1 MTVLVIDN
9 DMLLMYSVP
18 MYIETVPNRGSK
30 PAILLRESWREG
42 KKTRKRTIANLSKWP
57 PEKIEMLRAVL
68 KGGIVITDLESSFR
82 TIRTMPHGHVAAV
95 LGTIR
100 KLGLDRLISSR
111 SSRQRKLV
119 VAMIAARVLFPGS
132 KLALSRGL
140 GSQACNSSL
149 GHVLAIEDTDEDELY
164 DAMDWLLGR
173 QSAIEKKLVERHL
186 ESGSLVLY
194 DVSSAHFEG
203 RQCPLARIGHP
214 HGGPKNRLQVNFGIL
229 ADDQGRPVAVE
240 VFDGNTGDPTTF
252 TAQVKKVKQRF
263 DLDTIIY
270 VGDRGM
276 ITSARIREDLQDQE
290 GIDWI
295 TALRFV
301 QIRSLVKQGA
311 FQPSL
316 FDEMDLGEISSPDF
330 PGERLVVCRNPA
342 LAADRSRK
350 REELLVATEDKLD
363 LIVAATQR
371 RSRPLKGEQKIA
383 LRAGK
388 VLGKSKVGKHF
399 NVTITDD
406 AFTYERDQE
415 RINQEKALDGFYV
428 VRTSVAADRMTA
440 EQIVGSYKGLSRVEQ
455 AFRMMKSIDLKVR
468 PIFHRLE
475 KRVRAHFF
483 LCMLAYYVDWHLR
496 TDLAPLLFEDDD
508 HEGAHALRDSIVRK
522 ARVSPSAEEK
532 TATKR
537 THDGFQVQSLKTLIG
552 HLACIALN
560 EHQSMIKGVDDTFFK
575 VTDLDPLS
583 TRAFELLEV
592 NPPMCP

>member
-1 MTVLVIDN
+1 
-9 DMLLMYSVP
+9 
-18 MYIETVPNRGSK
+18 MYIETVPNRGSR

-57 PEKIEMLRAVL
+57 PEKIEMLRAAL
-68 KGGIVITDLESSFR
+68 KGGTAVTDLESSFR
-82 TIRTMPHGHVAAV
+82 TVRTMPHGHVAVV
-95 LGTIR
+95 LGVIR
-100 KLGLDRLISSR
+100 ELGLDRMVSSR
-111 SSRQRKLV
+111 SSRQRDLV

-140 GSQACNSSL
+140 GVQAHNSSL
-149 GHVLAIEDTDEDELY
+149 GHVLSIEDTDEDELY
-164 DAMDWLLGR
+164 EAMDWLLER

-203 RQCPLARIGHP
+203 RQCPLAKIGHP
-214 HGGPKNRLQVNFGIL
+214 HGGPKNKLQVNFGVL

-240 VFDGNTGDPTTF
+240 VFEGNTGDPTTF
-252 TAQVKKVKQRF
+252 TAQVKKVQQRF

-316 FDEMDLGEISSPDF
+316 FDEMDLAEIRSPDF
-330 PGERLVVCRNPA
+330 PGEGLIVCRNPL

-350 REELLVATEDKLD
+350 REELLVATQQKLD

-371 RSRPLKGEQKIA
+371 RSSSLQGETKIA
-383 LRAGK
+383 LRVGK
-388 VLGKSKVGKHF
+388 VLGGSKVGKHF
-399 NVTITDD
+399 NVMISDD
-406 AFTYERDQE
+406 VFAYERNQE
-415 RINQEKALDGFYV
+415 RIDQEKALDGFYV
-428 VRTSVAADRMTA
+428 VRTSVTTDRMTP

-475 KRVRAHFF
+475 DRVRAHFF

-496 TDLAPLLFEDDD
+496 TALAPLLFEDGDP
-508 HEGAHALRDSIVRK
+508 EGAQAARKSIVQK
-522 ARVSPSAEEK
+522 ARVSPSAK
-532 TATKR
+532 DKAATKR
-537 THDGFQVQSLKTLIG
+537 TDDGFQVQSLKTLFD

-560 EHQSMIKGVDDTFFK
+560 EHQSKIKGVDGTFFK

-583 TRAFELLEV
+583 SRAFELLKV
-592 NPPMCP
+592 RNPMCP